1 MTCCLLLLQNDVLFV
16 DNTMHGGVPGVWRA
30 WLLDEHGNKLQCGTV
45 PSANRSVR
53 HRAQRKQVSAP
64 PCPAQTGQCGTYAFL
79 IMICSV

>member
-45 PSANRSVR
+45 PSANRSCFV
-53 HRAQRKQVSAP
+53 
-64 PCPAQTGQCGTYAFL
+64 GFL
-79 IMICSV
+79 